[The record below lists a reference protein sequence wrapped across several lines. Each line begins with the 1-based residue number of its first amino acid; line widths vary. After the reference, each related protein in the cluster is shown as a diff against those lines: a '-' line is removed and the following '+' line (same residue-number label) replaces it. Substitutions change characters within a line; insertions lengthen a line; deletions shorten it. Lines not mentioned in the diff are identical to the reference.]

1 MKDPICP
8 ICGDPLEYDEM
19 IDDLFTFENEEEKTY
34 EGHCENCHKVF
45 RWVEVWKPVAYY
57 DMKEQGELE

>member
-19 IDDLFTFENEEEKTY
+19 IDELFTFDGKEEKTY
-34 EGHCENCHKVF
+34 EGHCENCRKVF
-45 RWVEVWKPVAYY
+45 QWVEVWRPVAYY
-57 DMKEQGELE
+57 DMEEQGELE